1 MTRVLDLVSAEAA
14 RSRTTGSANDSAGS
28 AIGGSLP
35 KATAAAAA
43 AADPDRKAR
52 IRTDTP
58 TSRSDASDPSR
69 SGRSESPRSDDAIP
83 GRSDPG
89 RRKTGDPKSSRRD
102 FGAPEAG
109 TGATSGPDPLA
120 LALQR
125 VLTHHGVTRSLRS
138 LVDGLPSAER
148 LTPHLAARAL
158 TAASCPT
165 RVVARAPDA
174 INGGLLPA
182 ILLLRDGGAAVL
194 LQCHAAADGPAFVLH
209 EAGADKPRTIDHA
222 ELLALYGGHC
232 LLVRPPLRTDDRGDG
247 EEASAATDR
256 DAAPARADSLSSGG
270 WMWRTVWR
278 YRAYY
283 RDAALATILINLLSI
298 ATALF
303 SMHVF
308 DRVIPHQAYATLWT
322 LAAGVGIAM
331 LFEAVARH
339 LRSSLLDLAGKK
351 ADVALSSALFSH
363 VMGLRLDRK
372 PDSSGTL
379 AHQLREFESVRD
391 FGTSASL
398 AVIADVPFIALFIA
412 LVFVIGGDLGLIPLA
427 AVPLSIALPAVMQWP
442 LRRLMASSHREAA
455 RMQGLM
461 VESIDGLETLRAT
474 GATGAMQRRFED
486 FSASTSLIAVRT
498 RQLTN
503 LITNGVQFVQQAQM
517 VGILL
522 AGTYLI
528 HDGRLTPGA
537 LMAAVMLG
545 NRAVAPL
552 GNFSAL
558 AARYQGA
565 RAAMA
570 TLNRL
575 MGLPTE
581 REPGREYIAQPKL
594 AGGIRLA
601 GASLRY
607 ASRAAKGAAPAL
619 ATTDLV
625 IRPGERVAIIGK
637 IGSGKSTLLRLMSGL
652 YPASDGQVQLDG
664 LDLRQIDPADRRAH
678 IGFVGQEARLFH
690 GSLRENVMLDRT
702 EVSWDAYLD
711 ALRLTGLDQITAGH
725 PMGHELPIGEGGA
738 GLSGGQRQL
747 VALARTLVTR
757 PKILLLD
764 EPTSAMD
771 LQTEDQFIH
780 RLQAII
786 GRRTLVVVTHRP
798 SVLKL
803 LDRVVVVDQGRIVAD
818 GPRAEVLAWLGGGKA
833 PVTRVA

>member
-1 MTRVLDLVSAEAA
+1 MTRVVDLVSAEAA
-14 RSRTTGSANDSAGS
+14 RSSTTGSASDPAGS
-28 AIGGSLP
+28 A
-35 KATAAAAA
+35 
-43 AADPDRKAR
+43 
-52 IRTDTP
+52 
-58 TSRSDASDPSR
+58 R
-69 SGRSESPRSDDAIP
+69 SGSSGLSRKGLPDGGHRNP
-83 GRSDPG
+83 GHREPDLRDPG
-89 RRKTGDPKSSRRD
+89 RRKTGDPKSLRRG
-102 FGAPEAG
+102 GAATDAA
-109 TGATSGPDPLA
+109 TGPNSGPNSGPKPGPKPGPQPDQDPLA

-138 LVDGLPSAER
+138 LVDGLPSTER

-158 TAASCPT
+158 SAAGCAT

-194 LQCHAAADGPAFVLH
+194 LQCHTTTDGPAYVLH
-209 EAGADKPRTIDHA
+209 DAGTDKPRTVAQA
-222 ELLALYGGHC
+222 ELLSLYGGHC
-232 LLVRPPLRTDDRGDG
+232 LLVRPPLRTDDRG
-247 EEASAATDR
+247 EEAQGSSPSPTDR
-256 DAAPARADSLSSGG
+256 DPAPARADGIRGGG

-283 RDAALATILINLLSI
+283 RDAVLASVLINLLSI

-331 LFEAVARH
+331 LFEVVARH
-339 LRSSLLDLAGKK
+339 LRGSLLDLAGKK

-363 VMGLRLDRK
+363 ALGLRLDRK

-398 AVIADVPFIALFIA
+398 AVVADVPFIALFIA
-412 LVFVIGGDLGLIPLA
+412 LIFVIGGDLGLIPLA
-427 AVPLSIALPAVMQWP
+427 AVPLSIALAAVMQWP

-503 LITNGVQFVQQAQM
+503 LITHGVQFVQQAQM

-575 MGLPTE
+575 MALPTE

-607 ASRAAKGAAPAL
+607 ASRAARGTAPAL
-619 ATTDLV
+619 AATELV

-690 GSLRENVMLDRT
+690 GSLRENVMLDRP
-702 EVSWDAYLD
+702 EVSWEGYLD

-803 LDRVVVVDQGRIVAD
+803 LDRVIVVDQGRIVAD

>member
-1 MTRVLDLVSAEAA
+1 MTRVVDLV
-14 RSRTTGSANDSAGS
+14 
-28 AIGGSLP
+28 
-35 KATAAAAA
+35 TA
-43 AADPDRKAR
+43 
-52 IRTDTP
+52 
-58 TSRSDASDPSR
+58 S
-69 SGRSESPRSDDAIP
+69 SPR
-83 GRSDPG
+83 
-89 RRKTGDPKSSRRD
+89 
-102 FGAPEAG
+102 
-109 TGATSGPDPLA
+109 ATERPGPDPLA

-138 LVDGLPSAER
+138 LVDDLPSAER

-158 TAASCPT
+158 SAAGCAT

-182 ILLLRDGGAAVL
+182 ILLLRSGSAAVL
-194 LQCHAAADGPAFVLH
+194 LQCQATADGPAFVLL
-209 EAGADKPRTIDHA
+209 EADTDKPRTVGHA
-222 ELLALYGGHC
+222 ELLALYGGHA
-232 LLVRPPLRTDDRGDG
+232 LLVRPPLRTDDRGDDEKASSPAAAHG
-247 EEASAATDR
+247 DVPAGAEEAR
-256 DAAPARADSLSSGG
+256 RGG

-283 RDAALATILINLLSI
+283 RDAVLASVLINLLSI

-308 DRVIPHQAYATLWT
+308 DRVIPHQAYATLWA

-339 LRSSLLDLAGKK
+339 LRGSLLDLAGKK

-363 VMGLRLDRK
+363 AMGLRLDRK

-398 AVIADVPFIALFIA
+398 AVVADVPFIALFIG
-412 LVFVIGGDLGLIPLA
+412 LIFVIGGDLGLIPLA
-427 AVPLSIALPAVMQWP
+427 AVPLSFALAAIMQWP

-461 VESIDGLETLRAT
+461 VEAIDGLETLRAT

-486 FSASTSLIAVRT
+486 FSASNSLIAVQT
-498 RQLTN
+498 RRLSN

-570 TLNRL
+570 SLNRL
-575 MGLPTE
+575 MALPTE
-581 REPGREYIAQPKL
+581 REPGRKYIAQPKL

-607 ASRAAKGAAPAL
+607 AGRAAQGTAPAL
-619 ATTDLV
+619 AATDLV
-625 IRPGERVAIIGK
+625 IKPGERVAIIGR

-652 YPASDGQVQLDG
+652 YPASEGQVQLDG

-690 GSLRENVMLDRT
+690 GSLRENIMLDRP
-702 EVSWDAYLD
+702 EVSWEAYLD
-711 ALRLTGLDQITAGH
+711 ALRLTGLEQITAGH
-725 PMGHELPIGEGGA
+725 PLGHELPIGEGGA

-747 VALARTLVTR
+747 VALARSLVTR
-757 PKILLLD
+757 PRILLLD

-803 LDRVVVVDQGRIVAD
+803 LERVIVVDQGRVVAD